1 MLAKV
6 SENKRMMLPSNKH
19 DAKCNCCF
27 ELLNIMRE
35 RIGTAIP
42 TKAIGPQNAVV
53 KPVNTEEINIK

>member
-1 MLAKV
+1 
-6 SENKRMMLPSNKH
+6 MMLPSNKH

-42 TKAIGPQNAVV
+42 TNAIGPQNAVV